1 MHLLPHITVATII
14 EREGKF
20 LMVKENSAGRLVYN
34 QPAGHVEL
42 NESLL
47 DAAIRETL
55 EETAWQVNLEQLLGI
70 YQYTSPDNGVTYIRH
85 CFIAKAIEPRT
96 ERDLDE
102 GIFEAVWVSLEE
114 LEQRESQMRSPL
126 VLEVIRDYLK
136 GVSHPLSLIIAPVQ
150 REIKNSS

>member
-1 MHLLPHITVATII
+1 MHQLPRITVATVV

-20 LMVKENSAGRLVYN
+20 LMVKENFAGRLVYN

-55 EETAWQVNLEQLLGI
+55 EETAWRVNLEQLLGI
-70 YQYTSPDNGVTYIRH
+70 YQTTSPDNGITYIRH
-85 CFIAKAIEPRT
+85 CFIASAIEPRT

-102 GIFEAVWVSLEE
+102 GIFEASWVSLEE
-114 LEQRESQMRSPL
+114 LEQRETQMRSPL

-136 GVSHPLSLIIAPVQ
+136 GVSYSLSLIVVPSTQ
-150 REIKNSS
+150 RN

>member
-1 MHLLPHITVATII
+1 MHQLPHITVATII

-55 EETAWQVNLEQLLGI
+55 EETAWQVNLEHLLGI

>member
-1 MHLLPHITVATII
+1 MHQLPRITVATIV

-20 LMVKENSAGRLVYN
+20 LMVKENSEGRLVYN

-47 DAAIRETL
+47 EAAIRETL
-55 EETAWQVNLEQLLGI
+55 EETAWHVNLEELLGI
-70 YQYTSPDNGVTYIRH
+70 YQYASPINGITYIRH

-102 GIFEAVWVSLEE
+102 GIFEAVWASLEE
-114 LEQRESQMRSPL
+114 LEQREHQMRSPL
-126 VLEVIRDYLK
+126 VLEVIRDYLR
-136 GVSHPLSLIIAPVQ
+136 GVRHPLSVIIVPGTE
-150 REIKNSS
+150 RN

>member
-1 MHLLPHITVATII
+1 MHQLPHITVATVV
-14 EREGKF
+14 ERAGKF
-20 LMVKENSAGRLVYN
+20 LMVKEKSGGRLVYN

-55 EETAWQVNLEQLLGI
+55 EETAWRVNLEQLLGI
-70 YQYTSPDNGVTYIRH
+70 YQYTSPENGITYIRH

-96 ERDLDE
+96 GRNLDKD
-102 GIFEAVWVSLEE
+102 ITEAVWVSLEG
-114 LEQRESQMRSPL
+114 LEQRESEMRSPL

-136 GVSHPLSLIIAPVQ
+136 GIGYPLRLIVAPDS
-150 REIKNSS
+150 EKK

>member
-1 MHLLPHITVATII
+1 MHQLPHITVATII

-70 YQYTSPDNGVTYIRH
+70 YQYTSPENGITYIRH
-85 CFIAKAIEPRT
+85 CFIAKAISPRT

-102 GIFEAVWVSLEE
+102 DIVEAVWVSLE
-114 LEQRESQMRSPL
+114 
-126 VLEVIRDYLK
+126 
-136 GVSHPLSLIIAPVQ
+136 
-150 REIKNSS
+150 